1 MPGGGKPRHMR
12 RGIGRPDGKGA
23 DPLLEELLARAD
35 AELDDSVARLF
46 ELLKIQS
53 ISTDPGYAS
62 ECARAADHMAADLR
76 SIGFDASTR
85 PTEGHPMVVAH
96 AAGSGPRYLFYG
108 HYDVQPV
115 DPLELW
121 NRDPFDPAIE
131 ETGNGKV
138 IRGRGACDDKG
149 QLMTFVEACRAW
161 KREFGEA
168 PRNIS
173 VLLEGEEESAS
184 PSLVPFLEANADE
197 LKADAAIICDTGQFG
212 DDTPAIVTML
222 RGLLAEEV
230 EITGPDKDLHSG
242 LYGGIAMNPARV
254 LARVIADLHNADGS
268 VVVPGFYDGV
278 AELPDSIREQWQ
290 DLRFDHGEF
299 LGAVGL
305 SQPAGEQDRM
315 PLEMAWSRPTCE
327 VNGLDSGYSGEG
339 FKTVLPSAA
348 KAKISFRLVGGQ
360 DPLAIRKNFR
370 EFVRERLPEDCSA
383 EFTGHGASPA
393 SRMDTSHPIFEMC
406 RGALAAEW
414 GKPAVFAGCGGS
426 IPIAGHFQDI
436 LGIDSLLVGFGK
448 DDDQIHS
455 PNEKYDLESF
465 RKGIRSWVRMLAAL
479 KEAAG

>member
-1 MPGGGKPRHMR
+1 M
-12 RGIGRPDGKGA
+12 
-23 DPLLEELLARAD
+23 LEELLARAD
-35 AELDDSVARLF
+35 ADLDDSIARLF

-53 ISTDPGYAS
+53 ISTDPDYVGD
-62 ECARAADHMAADLR
+62 CARAADHLAADLC
-76 SIGFDASTR
+76 SLGFNASAR

-96 AAGSGPRYLFYG
+96 AKGSGPRYLFYG

-168 PRNIS
+168 PRNVSI
-173 VLLEGEEESAS
+173 LLEGEEESAS
-184 PSLVPFLEANADE
+184 PSLVPFLQANADE
-197 LKADAAIICDTGQFG
+197 LKADAAIICDTGLFG

-222 RGLLAEEV
+222 RGLLGEEV

-268 VVVPGFYDGV
+268 VAVPGFYNDV
-278 AELPDSIREQWQ
+278 AELPDSVREQWQ
-290 DLRFDHGEF
+290 GLRFDHAEF

-305 SQPAGEQDRM
+305 SRPAGERDRM

-348 KAKISFRLVGGQ
+348 KAKISFRLVSGQ

-370 EFVRERLPEDCSA
+370 EFVRERLPEDCNA
-383 EFTGHGASPA
+383 VFTGHGASPA
-393 SRMDTSHPIFEMC
+393 SRMDTSHPIFEMG
-406 RGALAAEW
+406 RRTLAAEW

-426 IPIAGHFQDI
+426 IPIAGYFQDI
-436 LGIDSLLVGFGK
+436 LGMDSLLVGFGK

-479 KEAAG
+479 HEAAD

>member
-1 MPGGGKPRHMR
+1 M
-12 RGIGRPDGKGA
+12 
-23 DPLLEELLARAD
+23 LEELLARAD
-35 AELDDSVARLF
+35 AGLDDSVARLF

-96 AAGSGPRYLFYG
+96 AEGSGPRYLFYG

-149 QLMTFVEACRAW
+149 QLMTFVEACRSW
-161 KREFGEA
+161 KREFGKA

-197 LKADAAIICDTGQFG
+197 LKADAAIICDTGLFG
-212 DDTPAIVTML
+212 KDTPAIVTML

-230 EITGPDKDLHSG
+230 GIIGPDKDLHSG
-242 LYGGIAMNPARV
+242 LYGGIAMNPVRV
-254 LARVIADLHNADGS
+254 LARIIADLHNLDGS
-268 VVVPGFYDGV
+268 VAVPGFYDGV
-278 AELPDSIREQWQ
+278 AELPDSVREQWR

-305 SQPAGEQDRM
+305 SRPAGEQDRM
-315 PLEMAWSRPTCE
+315 PLEMAWSRPTCD

-370 EFVRERLPEDCSA
+370 GFVRARLPEDCTA

-393 SRMDTSHPIFEMC
+393 SRMDISHPIFEMS
-406 RGALAAEW
+406 RKALAAEW

-426 IPIAGHFQDI
+426 IPIAGYFQDI
-436 LGIDSLLVGFGK
+436 LGMDSLLVGFGK

-479 KEAAG
+479 HEAAD

>member
-1 MPGGGKPRHMR
+1 
-12 RGIGRPDGKGA
+12 
-23 DPLLEELLARAD
+23 
-35 AELDDSVARLF
+35 
-46 ELLKIQS
+46 
-53 ISTDPGYAS
+53 
-62 ECARAADHMAADLR
+62 
-76 SIGFDASTR
+76 
-85 PTEGHPMVVAH
+85 MVVAH
-96 AAGSGPRYLFYG
+96 AEGSGPRYLFYG

-149 QLMTFVEACRAW
+149 QLMTFVEACRSW
-161 KREFGEA
+161 KREFGKA

-197 LKADAAIICDTGQFG
+197 LKADAAIICDTGLFG
-212 DDTPAIVTML
+212 KDTPAIVTML

-230 EITGPDKDLHSG
+230 GIIGPDKDLHSG
-242 LYGGIAMNPARV
+242 LYGGIAMNPVRV
-254 LARVIADLHNADGS
+254 LARIIADLHNLDGS
-268 VVVPGFYDGV
+268 VAVPGFYDGV
-278 AELPDSIREQWQ
+278 AELPDSVREQWR

-305 SQPAGEQDRM
+305 SRPAGEQDRM
-315 PLEMAWSRPTCE
+315 PLEMAWSRPTCD

-370 EFVRERLPEDCSA
+370 GFVRARLPEDCTA

-393 SRMDTSHPIFEMC
+393 SRMDISHPIFEMS
-406 RGALAAEW
+406 RKALAAEW

-426 IPIAGHFQDI
+426 IPIAGYFQDI
-436 LGIDSLLVGFGK
+436 LGMDSLLVGFGK

-479 KEAAG
+479 HEAAD